1 VRSGGASHWLGV
13 EGGGEGE
20 ERGGSNLG
28 KICLRLP
35 SFLVSNRI
43 ETRRQERGSGEGW
56 QARALPLV
64 GLHGREK
71 ERRRG
76 VGSARV
82 VRPNFK

>member
-1 VRSGGASHWLGV
+1 LGV

-43 ETRRQERGSGEGW
+43 ETRRQERGSGEGAEGEGW
-56 QARALPLV
+56 LARALPLV